1 MPGCSFRGVDA
12 RNCQIHAFGGGLGG
26 RPAGEESVPVFL
38 PQPLHALTVSHATGA
53 SLGLWKDLIVA
64 VELDTGTVQVVA
76 ALTWMGHPA
85 LVVDLAFGSEREAS
99 LYGLLPSNGMPG
111 LQQDALCLIDTV
123 TGQIAVIFETH
134 LSDVVAMTAPPRG
147 SGDCGGVEGAEGAEG
162 VVLFLWSITE
172 GLHRVCRSA
181 EGSLRVSKVTLASSW
196 GTPYTRDEIVAMG
209 IETLC
214 FRPDGCL
221 YGVGSDLLYRCT
233 ALYKDECTFDGAGA
247 LPATLATAC
256 WHCCCA
262 ARTDGGEGGHCLA
275 CVAYPTHGEA
285 GVASSLS
292 MHVVDN
298 AASLALAT
306 DGSSYSNH
314 HSNDPHQHQRVA
326 HIAQHQGQSQ
336 HQYEDKHYYE
346 QDAACLTKPGR
357 DLGSR
362 RTEMEEWK
370 ASTSAT
376 VHSRDSREETDQRT
390 TRSNLH
396 AVRSEYQSFR
406 TTVSDLLQ
414 ESLTRVAPPASN
426 EPSPPT
432 MIWNNGGNG
441 GNGGNGDNA
450 VATDRRKLPS
460 SSAGIVSVNG
470 NHSTSTA
477 VLVRRTSSEDSE
489 DERAMSTEFEE
500 LRREEEWCR
509 RALEMQDIQRVRD
522 EEAVEHLETMLRA
535 CGHGDGQ
542 SGFGNN
548 GQHRYSPANNL
559 IREQQQAGGLSERW
573 RAEQRTERRS
583 LEDKDSDAE
592 EYAVLMSSQST
603 SRSTSSGTSSGT
615 KSGMKSASVTMNRS
629 VRSTSSQT
637 QGGDPPPARVIV
649 IDRAQHVTA
658 DSPIRAA
665 SRVDASVEA
674 RRPNTRRRP
683 AAWTAE
689 TAEVESPS
697 PPSSPIRMR
706 AVQGG
711 ARSDGRASAGAGGVG
726 NEMKVKEV
734 DGASPTGATVEMF
747 QGIPEEEE
755 RRSTAPKNHST
766 TTRSEAEMNTSTKRH
781 EDGGERTAAPTS
793 SSTTASTSPHTM
805 PHTNTSSE
813 YETRSGHGHV
823 AGGGGYIYRGR
834 DDHAAAAA
842 LDMLRVEQ
850 TLSDIR
856 SFRREQEVSDG
867 RLAALE
873 ADLAHEEHLSAQ
885 RRATRLVLE
894 RAQRLQ
900 AEMESDVESMRE
912 ASRRVIVTTN
922 ARARTV
928 PVERA
933 WVAEVDASPPRDNF
947 AHLGPPPPPPPPTT
961 PPTPFDETPRTPSPG
976 RSDTRPYYTH
986 VDADARIDV
995 GLSPSSSKGASS
1007 PVSEE
1012 WAAAHAQSRQQADN
1026 FRRRAQQESVKDLL
1040 HGGISFSPIVGSTYN
1055 DSFKEWR

>member
-26 RPAGEESVPVFL
+26 LPAGEESVPVFL
-38 PQPLHALTVSHATGA
+38 PQPLHALTVSQATGA
-53 SLGLWKDLIVA
+53 SLGLWKDLIMA

-85 LVVDLAFGSEREAS
+85 LVVDLAFGSEREAA

-111 LQQDALCLIDTV
+111 LEQDALCLIDTV

-134 LSDVVAMTAPPRG
+134 LSDVVAMTAPPRD

-196 GTPYTRDEIVAMG
+196 GTPYTRDAIVAMG

-233 ALYKDECTFDGAGA
+233 ALYKNECTFDSAGA
-247 LPATLATAC
+247 LPATLTTAC

-262 ARTDGGEGGHCLA
+262 ARTDGGEGGQHCVA
-275 CVAYPTHGEA
+275 CVAYPTHGETA
-285 GVASSLS
+285 VASSL

-298 AASLALAT
+298 AASLAVAT
-306 DGSSYSNH
+306 DSSSYSNH
-314 HSNDPHQHQRVA
+314 HSNHQHQRVA
-326 HIAQHQGQSQ
+326 QHQGKSQ

-357 DLGSR
+357 DLVSR

-370 ASTSAT
+370 ASRSAREFRD
-376 VHSRDSREETDQRT
+376 SRDSREETDQRT
-390 TRSNLH
+390 TRSNLN
-396 AVRSEYQSFR
+396 AVRAEYQSFR

-414 ESLTRVAPPASN
+414 ESLTRVAPASN
-426 EPSPPT
+426 EPS
-432 MIWNNGGNG
+432 
-441 GNGGNGDNA
+441 
-450 VATDRRKLPS
+450 DRRKLLPS
-460 SSAGIVSVNG
+460 SSAGTISVNG
-470 NHSTSTA
+470 NHSASTAVPPA
-477 VLVRRTSSEDSE
+477 VLVRRTFSEDSE
-489 DERAMSTEFEE
+489 DERVMSTEFEE
-500 LRREEEWCR
+500 LRREEKWCR

-535 CGHGDGQ
+535 CGHSDGQ

-548 GQHRYSPANNL
+548 GQHRLRYSPANNL

-583 LEDKDSDAE
+583 LEDKDSDGE

-603 SRSTSSGTSSGT
+603 SQPTSSGTS
-615 KSGMKSASVTMNRS
+615 SASVTMNRS
-629 VRSTSSQT
+629 MRSTSSQT

-649 IDRAQHVTA
+649 LDRAQHVTA

-665 SRVDASVEA
+665 SQVDARVDA

-683 AAWTAE
+683 AAWTVE

-697 PPSSPIRMR
+697 PSSSPIRMR
-706 AVQGG
+706 AVKGG

-755 RRSTAPKNHST
+755 RRSNAPKSHST
-766 TTRSEAEMNTSTKRH
+766 TTRSEAEMNTSTKRD
-781 EDGGERTAAPTS
+781 EDGGDRTTASTR
-793 SSTTASTSPHTM
+793 SSTTASTRSHTM

-823 AGGGGYIYRGR
+823 AGSGGYIYRGR
-834 DDHAAAAA
+834 EDHAAAAA

-873 ADLAHEEHLSAQ
+873 AELAHEEHLSVQ

-900 AEMESDVESMRE
+900 AEMESDAESMRE
-912 ASRRVIVTTN
+912 ASRRVIVTTS
-922 ARARTV
+922 ARARAV

-933 WVAEVDASPPRDNF
+933 WVAEVDASPPRDKF

-961 PPTPFDETPRTPSPG
+961 PPTAFDETPRTPSPG
-976 RSDTRPYYTH
+976 RSDTRPYYTD
-986 VDADARIDV
+986 VDADTRIDV
-995 GLSPSSSKGASS
+995 GLSPGSSKGAKGASS
-1007 PVSEE
+1007 PLSEK